1 MNVLPDN
8 NNSID
13 DGDDDYAER
22 YDPDVAAQLRKAR
35 QLLDDVAKK
44 NSMKKKEDEEG
55 SEIIS
60 SSSTQAVAA
69 SSSSSLSASAL
80 PFFAARTSSAS
91 STTTNSKKIKSKTQ
105 TGSIIADGESMA
117 LLSKS
122 EPWEIRSLSQ
132 LKFREEATLDYDGNT
147 DEDATNDDG
156 TGKTTSSSLAD
167 RDVASSIYNLRKM
180 LRNEDFMKVFDSRN
194 RFIGELD

>member
-44 NSMKKKEDEEG
+44 NSSKKKEDEEG

-60 SSSTQAVAA
+60 SRSTQAVAA
-69 SSSSSLSASAL
+69 SSSSASVL

-156 TGKTTSSSLAD
+156 TGKTSSSLAD

>member
-60 SSSTQAVAA
+60 SGSTQAVTA
-69 SSSSSLSASAL
+69 SSSSSSSASAL
-80 PFFAARTSSAS
+80 PFFAARASSS

-117 LLSKS
+117 ILSKS

-147 DEDATNDDG
+147 DEDATNEDG